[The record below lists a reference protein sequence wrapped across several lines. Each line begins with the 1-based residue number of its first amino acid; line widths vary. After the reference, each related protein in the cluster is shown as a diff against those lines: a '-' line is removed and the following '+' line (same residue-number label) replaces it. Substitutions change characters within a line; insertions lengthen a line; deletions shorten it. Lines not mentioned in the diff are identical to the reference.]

1 MKKIRLGIMAL
12 SAAFLISCT
21 QNSTSSEDAS
31 EMDVSS
37 NDSSS
42 LENADSSS
50 VSSSSIDDGSLS
62 FEEAYNEIAKAQK
75 SELNNAQSVI
85 YHNESSS
92 ATIKN
97 KINQTYTNYEDGST
111 TSEGTY
117 TYSVEGKEDQVDTFK
132 TISTS
137 TVDKYEN
144 GDDFDSYR
152 MFVEVTDFDKD
163 LGASDNYQDSASK
176 KFIINSEEDV
186 GNLSA
191 GEYILA
197 KDFEANA
204 AANLT
209 SKLANFLAGDI
220 MGNDYVIQTG
230 LNKVKPTQ
238 KETGEWEYLIQ
249 FQYSSKDDGITTTYL
264 TKAQYTLSQDKS
276 QLLSFDTLN
285 KTTYAREGEESAYS
299 LYEESGEIIY
309 GDKAKK
315 MGNDVLNVDN
325 YFLADVLSIRLEAVA
340 GFKTITVGD
349 DLTIPTN
356 CSTIYGYADNR
367 KPLKAM
373 NTALA
378 PSKSSNE
385 EAVTIEDGNFVIK
398 GVGTTNLTFSYY
410 RKRPSTGVY
419 YSSSFTVKN
428 VTIISAKVETVSFNA
443 KGDINLHYGLEVGKA
458 YSWGYTVSPKEAPQ
472 AITASVDNP
481 EMADV
486 IVNSDSTI
494 TIKPKKEGEFSITL
508 ISVGTPEIF
517 ATKGFYALSN
527 TTDYKAFLTGHKF
540 FYKNS
545 FGTAQTL
552 TFLENGT
559 CLRHIEQTDNGKI
572 SSSDDTFKW
581 SLEGTVITFS
591 GPDGDFKV
599 FESGR
604 IVKFLNKEGQ
614 PLGISISA
622 DDFSENAFIPLSE

>member
-1 MKKIRLGIMAL
+1 MKKIGLGIMTL
-12 SAAFLISCT
+12 SVTFLIGCT
-21 QNSTSSEDAS
+21 QNSTSFEKTSET
-31 EMDVSS
+31 ENSS
-37 NDSSS
+37 IDTSSK
-42 LENADSSS
+42 ENENSSS

-75 SELNNAQSVI
+75 TELSSAQSVI
-85 YHNESSS
+85 YHHESSS

-97 KINQTYTNYEDGST
+97 KIDQTYTNYEDGST
-111 TSEGTY
+111 TSIGTY
-117 TYSVEGKEDQVDTFK
+117 TYSVEGKEDRTDTFK
-132 TISTS
+132 TIATS
-137 TVDKYEN
+137 TIDKYEN
-144 GDDFDSYR
+144 GEDIDNYR

-163 LGASDNYQDSASK
+163 LGISYDYQDSATK
-176 KFIINSEEDV
+176 KFIINSEEDI
-186 GNLSA
+186 GNLSD

-220 MGNDYVIQTG
+220 MGSDYAIQTG

-276 QLLSFDTLN
+276 KLLSFDTLN
-285 KTTYAREGEESAYS
+285 KTTYEREGEDSAYS

-309 GDKAKK
+309 GDKVKE
-315 MGNDVLNVDN
+315 MGKDVLNVDD
-325 YFLADVLSIRLEAVA
+325 YFLADVLSVRLEATS

-349 DLTIPTN
+349 DLTVPTN

-367 KPLKAM
+367 KPLKSM

-398 GVGTTNLTFSYY
+398 GTGVTNLTFSYY
-410 RKRPSTGVY
+410 RKKPSTGAY
-419 YSSSFTVKN
+419 YLSSFTVNN
-428 VTIISAKVETVSFNA
+428 VKIISAKAESVSFNA

-458 YSWGYTVSPKEAPQ
+458 YSWGYSVSPKEAPQ
-472 AITASVDNP
+472 AISASVNDP

-486 IVNSDSTI
+486 IVNADSTI

-508 ISVGTPEIF
+508 ASVGTPEISV
-517 ATKGFYALSN
+517 TKGFYALSN

-545 FGTAQTL
+545 FGTTQTL

-559 CLRHIEQTDNGKI
+559 CLRHIEQIENGKT
-572 SSSDDTFKW
+572 SSSDDTYKW

-591 GPDGDFKV
+591 EPDGDFKV

-622 DDFSENAFIPLSE
+622 DDLSENAFIPLSE